1 MTPTESRDLVI
12 AFLQRHPGVILP
24 LEDDDGR
31 SATLFERLSGKR
43 LSLKWADLKEVV
55 ERASPL
61 RPQPYLLLLWHD
73 ERQVALADVG
83 FAFAPSTQNTGPLP
97 ELPEVFCFRDLRHL
111 LGGAQ
116 SLLEEEGRE
125 LEALRAIMMS
135 IALIDG
141 ARAVG
146 FEVSRDERQLE
157 ALLGELEKRGV
168 K

>member
-1 MTPTESRDLVI
+1 MTPAESRATIL
-12 AFLQRHPGVILP
+12 AFLQRYPGVVIA

-43 LSLKWADLKEVV
+43 LTVKWAELSEAV

-61 RPQPYLLLLWHD
+61 RQQPYLLVLWQD
-73 ERQVALADVG
+73 GRQVALADVG

-111 LGGAQ
+111 MGGAQ
-116 SLLEEEGRE
+116 SILEEEGRE
-125 LEALRAIMMS
+125 PEALRAILLG

-146 FEVSRDERQLE
+146 LPVDREERQLE

-168 K
+168 N